1 MICAAVNLPASPRY
15 STRSG
20 LQDGQQQSMKA
31 YRLAQYDLTRQE
43 IRRIA
48 LSFAVGMALLVLC
61 ASFVPVG
68 LSAWGVDTQQIASD
82 PAAAALRP
90 IAHLLSTD
98 VVVPSLHRTSP
109 YATYSHIVIV
119 SRTTVRRLA
128 SGGSSV
134 WMQMLAMQGA
144 KRLTARNT
152 AQTHPV
158 KQPLNLPLLI

>member
-1 MICAAVNLPASPRY
+1 
-15 STRSG
+15 
-20 LQDGQQQSMKA
+20 MKA
-31 YRLAQYDLTRQE
+31 YRLAQYHLTRQG

-48 LSFAVGMALLVLC
+48 LGFAVGLALLVLC

-68 LSAWGVDTQQIASD
+68 LSVRDVDTWQIASD
-82 PAAAALRP
+82 PAAATLRP
-90 IAHLLSTD
+90 IVHLLSTD
-98 VVVPSLHRTSP
+98 VVVPSLHRSSP
-109 YATYSHIVIV
+109 YAAYRPIVIV

-134 WMQMLAMQGA
+134 WAQMLAMQGV

-152 AQTHPV
+152 AQTYPV